1 MPWFEVRDL
10 VKKYPLEGKQVHALN
25 GISFDLDRGDFVAI
39 VGRSGSG
46 KTTLLRILA
55 GLVHKSSGS
64 LFLDGEEL
72 QDGDYYRVGM
82 VFQEPRLMPWLTV
95 EKNILFPFL
104 NGNKKDLPIA
114 RAQQLLEILGLTAFK
129 NAYPSQLSGGMA
141 QRVALGRMLCYDPE
155 LILMDEPLS
164 ALDYFTRRSL
174 QEEILHLHKQGGKTM
189 LLVTHDVEEAILLS
203 KRIFILDEGRLI
215 DSIHVDLPYPRNR
228 SSQGFFSLW
237 ERILSLIEK
246 GTQGES

>member
-10 VKKYPLEGKQVHALN
+10 VKKYPLEGEQVHALN
-25 GISFDLDRGDFVAI
+25 KISFDLNRGDFVAI

-55 GLVHKSSGS
+55 GLLRKSSGS
-64 LFLDGEEL
+64 LFINGKEL
-72 QDGDYYRVGM
+72 QDGDSYRVGM

-104 NGNKKDLPIA
+104 NGSKKDFPRE
-114 RAQQLLEILGLTAFK
+114 RAQHLLEVLGLTAFK

-155 LILMDEPLS
+155 LVLMDEPLS

-174 QEEILHLHKQGGKTM
+174 QEEILHLHEQGGKTM

-203 KRIFILDEGRLI
+203 KRIFILDKGYLI
-215 DSIHVDLPYPRNR
+215 DSVSVDLPHPRSR
-228 SSQGFFSLW
+228 SSKGFFTLW
-237 ERILSLIEK
+237 ERILSLIE
-246 GTQGES
+246 QGAHTEP

>member
-1 MPWFEVRDL
+1 MPWFEVKNL

-25 GISFDLDRGDFVAI
+25 GVSFDLDRGDFVAI

-55 GLVHKSSGS
+55 GLVRESSGDII
-64 LFLDGEEL
+64 LDGREL
-72 QDGDYYRVGM
+72 RGRDDYRVGM

-104 NGNKKDLPIA
+104 KGSKRDLPLEKA
-114 RAQQLLEILGLTAFK
+114 RQLLDILGLTEFR

-141 QRVALGRMLCYDPE
+141 QRVALGRALCYDPE
-155 LILMDEPLS
+155 LILMDEPLG

-174 QEEILHLHKQGGKTM
+174 QEEILRLHAQGGRTI
-189 LLVTHDVEEAILLS
+189 LLVTHDVEEALLLS
-203 KRIFILDEGRLI
+203 RRVFVLDEGRLL
-215 DSIHVDLPYPRNR
+215 DSVTVDLPHPRSR
-228 SSQGFFSLW
+228 KSQGFFTLW
-237 ERILSLIEK
+237 ERILSSIER
-246 GTQGES
+246 GAQAE

>member
-10 VKKYPLEGKQVHALN
+10 VKNYPFEGNQVHALN
-25 GISFDLDRGDFVAI
+25 SVSFDLDRGDFVAI

-46 KTTLLRILA
+46 KTTLLRVLA
-55 GLVHKSSGS
+55 GLIRKSSGN
-64 LFLDGEEL
+64 LFLDGKEL
-72 QDGDYYRVGM
+72 QEGDYYRVGM

-104 NGNKKDLPIA
+104 KGSKKDLPIE
-114 RAQQLLEILGLTAFK
+114 RAQQLLDVLGLAGFK

-155 LILMDEPLS
+155 LILMDEPLG

-174 QEEILHLHKQGGKTM
+174 QKEILQLHAQGGKTM
-189 LLVTHDVEEAILLS
+189 LLVTHDVEEALLLS
-203 KRIFILDEGRLI
+203 KRIFVLDEGRLI
-215 DSIHVDLPYPRNR
+215 DSINVDLPHPRNR
-228 SSQGFFSLW
+228 SSKGFFSLW

-246 GTQGES
+246 GVHVE

>member
-10 VKKYPLEGKQVHALN
+10 VKKYPLEGEQVHALN
-25 GISFDLDRGDFVAI
+25 KISFDLNRGDFVAI

-55 GLVHKSSGS
+55 GLLRKSSGS
-64 LFLDGEEL
+64 LFINGKEL
-72 QDGDYYRVGM
+72 QDGDSYRVGM

-104 NGNKKDLPIA
+104 NGSKKDFPRE
-114 RAQQLLEILGLTAFK
+114 RAQHLLEVLGLTAFK

-155 LILMDEPLS
+155 LVLMDEPLS

-174 QEEILHLHKQGGKTM
+174 QEEILHLHEQGGKTM

-203 KRIFILDEGRLI
+203 KRIFILDKGYLI
-215 DSIHVDLPYPRNR
+215 DSVSVDLPHPRSR
-228 SSQGFFSLW
+228 SSKGFFTLW
-237 ERILSLIEK
+237 ERILSLIE
-246 GTQGES
+246 QGAHAEP

>member
-25 GISFDLDRGDFVAI
+25 KISFDLNRGDFVAI

-55 GLVHKSSGS
+55 GLLRKSSGS
-64 LFLDGEEL
+64 LFINGKEL
-72 QDGDYYRVGM
+72 QDGDSYRVGM

-104 NGNKKDLPIA
+104 NGSKKDFPRE
-114 RAQQLLEILGLTAFK
+114 RAQHLLEVLGLTAFK

-155 LILMDEPLS
+155 LVLMDEPLS

-174 QEEILHLHKQGGKTM
+174 QEEILHLHEQGGKTM

-203 KRIFILDEGRLI
+203 KRIFILDKGYLI
-215 DSIHVDLPYPRNR
+215 DSVSVDLPHPRSR
-228 SSQGFFSLW
+228 SSKGFFTLW
-237 ERILSLIEK
+237 ERILSLIE
-246 GTQGES
+246 QGAHAEP

>member
-10 VKKYPLEGKQVHALN
+10 VKKYPLEGEQVHALN
-25 GISFDLDRGDFVAI
+25 KISFDLNRGDFVAI

-55 GLVHKSSGS
+55 GLLRKSSGS
-64 LFLDGEEL
+64 LFINGKEL
-72 QDGDYYRVGM
+72 QDGDSYRVGM

-104 NGNKKDLPIA
+104 NGSKKDFPRE
-114 RAQQLLEILGLTAFK
+114 RAQHLLEVLGLTAFK

-155 LILMDEPLS
+155 LVLMDEPLS

-174 QEEILHLHKQGGKTM
+174 QEEILHLHEQGGKTM

-203 KRIFILDEGRLI
+203 KRIFILDKGYLI
-215 DSIHVDLPYPRNR
+215 ESVSVDLPHPRSR
-228 SSQGFFSLW
+228 SSKGFFTLW
-237 ERILSLIEK
+237 ERILSLIE
-246 GTQGES
+246 QGAHAEP

>member
-10 VKKYPLEGKQVHALN
+10 VKKYPLEGEQVHALN
-25 GISFDLDRGDFVAI
+25 KISFDLNRGDFVAI

-55 GLVHKSSGS
+55 GLLRKSSGS
-64 LFLDGEEL
+64 LFINGKEL
-72 QDGDYYRVGM
+72 QDGDSYRVGM

-104 NGNKKDLPIA
+104 NGSKKDFPRE
-114 RAQQLLEILGLTAFK
+114 RAQHLLEVLGLTAFK

-155 LILMDEPLS
+155 LVLMDEPLS

-174 QEEILHLHKQGGKTM
+174 QEEILHLHEQGGKTM

-203 KRIFILDEGRLI
+203 KRIFILDKGYLI
-215 DSIHVDLPYPRNR
+215 DSVSVDLPHPRSR
-228 SSQGFFSLW
+228 SSKGFFTLW
-237 ERILSLIEK
+237 ERILSLIE
-246 GTQGES
+246 QGAYAEP